1 MKFQL
6 TRPTW
11 DYNELMEK
19 YGDILKDF
27 GFEVKRITDFASEME
42 IKLSA
47 VIDWMTFHDDDCDNI
62 YCFINIDSLDELMD
76 LRRRLTC
83 NVIIGSDDGVD
94 FLEIYDGYRE

>member
-19 YGDILKDF
+19 YGAILKDF
-27 GFEVKRITDFASEME
+27 GFEEKRITDFASEME
-42 IKLSA
+42 IRLSA

-62 YCFINIDSLDELMD
+62 YCFISINSLDELID
-76 LRRRLTC
+76 LRKRLNC
-83 NVIIGSDDGVD
+83 NVIIGSDEGVD
-94 FLEIYDGYRE
+94 FLEVYDGYRE